1 MIQQSIVEAIYSM
14 DPPGRFLKKCADTGQ
29 WAEMSKTDALDR
41 TAQAMA
47 YAVRVGNKT
56 KEKFFWNKSQLQSS
70 VDVAVSSVKG
80 AAHAPARSVR
90 ERKVGRT
97 ANSAANDHDVSNN
110 CRSGR
115 SNELLPQQQP
125 LHQVKQACAT
135 NLLTASDASL
145 NALSHRLARSQQQP
159 RWTHA
164 SEESDRRGEVGR
176 TANSASNEH
185 DDGNG
190 GRPGRGN
197 DFLPQNSILQQ
208 QPHQQGQ
215 QYSTSTNSYVPLNE
229 SAQLLARASLYL
241 QQQQQHELLNRYL
254 ISQHPFGSQYVLSST
269 QSFSVP
275 SSSTQGALLPNDIL
289 RQAYLLRGNYGA
301 GPQLNSLL
309 QSQLDP
315 NAVLYNNNE
324 IGNYFQYQ
332 NPSSVLGATTAPAP
346 QAAQQLDQV
355 QSGGMLQNQLM
366 SAQCPLNASN
376 PLPPQQQ
383 SQLLQQLTVLLQ
395 RNSQPPTQS

>member
-1 MIQQSIVEAIYSM
+1 
-14 DPPGRFLKKCADTGQ
+14 
-29 WAEMSKTDALDR
+29 MSKTDALDR

-176 TANSASNEH
+176 TA
-185 DDGNG
+185 
-190 GRPGRGN
+190 
-197 DFLPQNSILQQ
+197 
-208 QPHQQGQ
+208 
-215 QYSTSTNSYVPLNE
+215 NSYVPLNE